1 MGRNYNLFGD
11 NLRRIMKERGISHL
25 GLADLTG
32 MSAQRVTH
40 LLNHFSYP
48 SLYTALTIAD
58 ALNLPITELTE
69 GKE

>member
-1 MGRNYNLFGD
+1 MRDYNRFGD
-11 NLRRIMKERGISHL
+11 KLRLIMKERGISHQA
-25 GLADLTG
+25 LADMAG
-32 MSAQRVTH
+32 ISAQSVTH

-58 ALNLPITELTE
+58 SLNLPITDLTE

>member
-11 NLRRIMKERGISHL
+11 NLKATMKERGLSHMAFA
-25 GLADLTG
+25 GMTG